1 MPPSKLRA
9 PPTHKHL
16 CRSISSCFDPYETS
30 EEVTHAPALHLILS
44 LACSGQ
50 SNNSSTSRLLYR
62 FTTSITTLHHAGMYV
77 GCMHQEYT
85 SIMTT
90 AYQKL
95 SPQAIVGSGLSFMVG
110 RLSYTFGF
118 SGPCISTDT
127 ACSSSLIATHLAH
140 KVSLIFM
147 ACGLSLVQGPHK

>member
-1 MPPSKLRA
+1 MSCIHSACTPFPYLFGANKKRNA
-9 PPTHKHL
+9 MH
-16 CRSISSCFDPYETS
+16 ISPISNTRFD
-30 EEVTHAPALHLILS
+30 
-44 LACSGQ
+44 
-50 SNNSSTSRLLYR
+50 
-62 FTTSITTLHHAGMYV
+62 AGMYV

-85 SIMTT
+85 NVLTS

-140 KVSLIFM
+140 KV
-147 ACGLSLVQGPHK
+147 

>member
-1 MPPSKLRA
+1 M
-9 PPTHKHL
+9 
-16 CRSISSCFDPYETS
+16 
-30 EEVTHAPALHLILS
+30 
-44 LACSGQ
+44 
-50 SNNSSTSRLLYR
+50 STANIC
-62 FTTSITTLHHAGMYV
+62 TPHHAGMYV
-77 GCMHQEYT
+77 GCMHQEHT
-85 SIMTT
+85 SIMTM

-140 KVSLIFM
+140 KVFSMLWIITHVGHHVRGYHNNAHVDQSIALHCAGESSF
-147 ACGLSLVQGPHK
+147 ATLFKVTSS